1 MKDRVLTAH
10 RRLFL
15 PILVVLALAW
25 PLPGHAQAGGATQ
38 PLESIAAAAED
49 HARQLAQDL
58 GLDDAEVRAGSLD
71 NRLRLKQCEL
81 PLETFSND
89 NNLRGG
95 RTTVGVRCSGAA
107 PWTLYVPVGV
117 TAYTWIVLV
126 DGPLPRGTVL
136 NASHLRRE
144 QRPLNAL
151 PPQYLTN
158 LDQAIGRTL
167 TRAVSGA
174 TVASPNM
181 LQTRDLIAK
190 GQDVMILATGA
201 KVQVRMA
208 GVALQKGQ
216 EGDRIDVKNTSSGK
230 TVQAVVVDGAT
241 VQVPL

>member
-1 MKDRVLTAH
+1 MNARILTAH
-10 RRLFL
+10 RRLLL
-15 PILVVLALAW
+15 PILVSLALAF
-25 PLPGHAQAGGATQ
+25 PLPGHGQSGGTQ
-38 PLESIAAAAED
+38 PLDTIAAAAEG

-58 GLDDAEVRAGSLD
+58 GLSDADIRAGALD
-71 NRLRLKQCEL
+71 TRLRLKQCEL

-107 PWTLYVPVGV
+107 PWTLYVPVAI
-117 TAYTWIVLV
+117 TAYTYIVLV

-151 PPQYLTN
+151 PPQYLTDV
-158 LDQAIGRTL
+158 DQALGRTL
-167 TRAVSGA
+167 TRAVTG
-174 TVASPNM
+174 TTIASPNL
-181 LQTRDLIAK
+181 LQTRDLVAK
-190 GQDVMILATGA
+190 GQDVTILATGA
-201 KVQVRMA
+201 TVQVRMA

-216 EGDRIDVKNTSSGK
+216 QGERIDVKNTSSGK
-230 TVQAVVVDGAT
+230 TVQAVIVDGAT

>member
-10 RRLFL
+10 RRLLL
-15 PILVVLALAW
+15 PILVALVLAF
-25 PLPGHAQAGGATQ
+25 PLPGHGQAGAVTQ
-38 PLESIAAAAED
+38 PLDSIAAAAEG
-49 HARQLAQDL
+49 HARQLARDL
-58 GLDDAEVRAGSLD
+58 GLADAEVRAGSLD
-71 NRLRLKQCEL
+71 ARLRLKQCEL

-95 RTTVGVRCSGAA
+95 RTTVGVRCSGSA
-107 PWTLYVPVGV
+107 PWTLYVSVAV
-117 TAYTWIVLV
+117 TAYTYIVLV

-144 QRPLNAL
+144 QRPLTAL
-151 PPQYLTN
+151 PPQYLT
-158 LDQAIGRTL
+158 DIEQALGRVL

-181 LQTRDLIAK
+181 LQTRDLVAK
-190 GQDVMILATGA
+190 GQDVTILATGA
-201 KVQVRMA
+201 NVQVRMA

-216 EGDRIDVKNTSSGK
+216 EGERIDVKNTSSGR

-241 VQVPL
+241 VQVSL